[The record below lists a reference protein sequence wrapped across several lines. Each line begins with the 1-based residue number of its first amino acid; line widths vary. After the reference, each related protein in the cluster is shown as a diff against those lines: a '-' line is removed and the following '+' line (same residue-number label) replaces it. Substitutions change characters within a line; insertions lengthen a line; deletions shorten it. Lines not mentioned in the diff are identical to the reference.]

1 MDDRTM
7 AAGIWDKYFFILSL
21 SCTQINISEVTQS
34 FPAVCDPIDCSPPGS
49 SIHGIFQARILEWI
63 NIPAIILSSS
73 VIGIQNIPTSRSLM
87 ARFKMKRLVTVCIC
101 LFLITM
107 KQTTV
112 FPTMHRKK
120 IKK

>member
-7 AAGIWDKYFFILSL
+7 AAGTWDKYLFILSL

-34 FPAVCDPIDCSPPGS
+34 FPTVCDHKDCSPPSS

-63 NIPAIILSSS
+63 DIPAIILSSS
-73 VIGIQNIPTSRSLM
+73 VIGMQNIPTSRSLM

-101 LFLITM
+101 LFHITM